1 MHSSQELSSS
11 MFDIS
16 AEGRR
21 VRVEQLFEGFGE
33 QDRLG
38 VVVDRPCGAVGA
50 SALISATVTAFY
62 DIQRAR
68 GPDFF
73 VYPDYYLFH
82 IGRALGDH
90 GMLDVFPSRK
100 EVVVPEEPD
109 AILDAVND
117 RAITRLLVPAPEVEG
132 AVAPAEATAPAEP
145 AEATEPAAPTAPA
158 EPPAPPEPPAPADPA
173 PPAAR
178 PAAPEP
184 AFDRIALA
192 SARRRIATCLAY
204 SPSGRVTGGEVRIAS
219 NPVVEGY
226 VESILD
232 PESHVAALRAGD
244 DRDRAYA
251 DSIEARRGEVAPE
264 LRAQIREARRGLVE
278 DDRPVETYGRIT
290 LEEALRSLVGR
301 VPAAAPPAG

>member
-1 MHSSQELSSS
+1 MHSSQDLSSS
-11 MFDIS
+11 MFEIA

-21 VRVEQLFEGFGE
+21 VRLEELFEGFGE

-38 VVVDRPCGAVGA
+38 VVVNRPCGAVGA

-82 IGRALGDH
+82 AGRALGDH

-117 RAITRLLVPAPEVEG
+117 RAITRLLVPAPAVEA
-132 AVAPAEATAPAEP
+132 AVAPAEATAPP
-145 AEATEPAAPTAPA
+145 AV
-158 EPPAPPEPPAPADPA
+158 D
-173 PPAAR
+173 
-178 PAAPEP
+178 EP
-184 AFDRIALA
+184 AFDRVALA

-204 SPSGRVTGGEVRIAS
+204 SPSGRVTGGDVRIAS

-244 DRDRAYA
+244 DRDRVYA
-251 DSIEARRGEVAPE
+251 DSIEARSGEVAPE
-264 LRAQIREARRGLVE
+264 LRAQIREARRELVE
-278 DDRPVETYGRIT
+278 DDRPVETYRWIT
-290 LEEALRSLVGR
+290 LEEALQSLVGR
-301 VPAAAPPAG
+301 VPADASPAG

>member
-11 MFDIS
+11 MFQIA

-21 VRVEQLFEGFGE
+21 VRLEELFEGFGE

-38 VVVDRPCGAVGA
+38 VVVNRPCGAVGA

-117 RAITRLLVPAPEVEG
+117 RAITRLLVPSPDG
-132 AVAPAEATAPAEP
+132 ALVAP
-145 AEATEPAAPTAPA
+145 TEPAAPA
-158 EPPAPPEPPAPADPA
+158 EGSARPSPTET
-173 PPAAR
+173 AAR
-178 PAAPEP
+178 TELAEP
-184 AFDRIALA
+184 AFDRVALA

-204 SPSGRVTGGEVRIAS
+204 SPSGRVTGGDVRIAS

-226 VESILD
+226 VESILA

-244 DRDRAYA
+244 GRDRAYA
-251 DSIEARRGEVAPE
+251 DSIEARSGEVAPE
-264 LRAQIREARRGLVE
+264 LRAQIREARRELIE
-278 DDRPVETYGRIT
+278 EDRPVETYGRIT
-290 LEEALRSLVGR
+290 LEEALQSLVGR
-301 VPAAAPPAG
+301 VPAAASPAG

>member
-11 MFDIS
+11 MFEIS

-21 VRVEQLFEGFGE
+21 VPLEQLFEGFGE

-38 VVVDRPCGAVGA
+38 VIVNRPCGAVGA

-100 EVVVPEEPD
+100 EVVVPEQPD

-117 RAITRLLVPAPEVEG
+117 RAITRLLVPSPDG
-132 AVAPAEATAPAEP
+132 AVPAPTQRAAPTEGTGRPASSDPVAPAEP
-145 AEATEPAAPTAPA
+145 AAPSETTAPA
-158 EPPAPPEPPAPADPA
+158 ELA
-173 PPAAR
+173 
-178 PAAPEP
+178 EP
-184 AFDRIALA
+184 AFDPVALA

-204 SPSGRVTGGEVRIAS
+204 SPSGRVTGGDVRIAS

-244 DRDRAYA
+244 GQDRAYA

-264 LRAQIREARRGLVE
+264 LRTQIREARRELLE

-290 LEEALRSLVGR
+290 LDEALRSLVGR
-301 VPAAAPPAG
+301 VPAAASPAG